1 LRSEKFQSF
10 KTELVTFSM
19 SGLKQLH
26 SFVSTILLSSFNRV
40 IDIDVRKSY
49 SSKNKKSLKMFK
61 LALGLNKSGRLQLIA
76 WDPPGYGDSRP
87 PNRTW

>member
-1 LRSEKFQSF
+1 
-10 KTELVTFSM
+10 M

-26 SFVSTILLSSFNRV
+26 SFVSTILLSSFNRN
-40 IDIDVRKSY
+40 IDIDVHNTF
-49 SSKNKKSLKMFK
+49 SSKKNCLKIFSLI
-61 LALGLNKSGRLQLIA
+61 LGLNKSGRLQLIA